1 MISGDKVKHGGL
13 WTVLF
18 AVISLAW
25 VFPIVLVLI
34 NSFAQCVLH
43 SDGQG
48 VRRA

>member
-34 NSFAQCVLH
+34 NSFKQKAYI
-43 SDGQG
+43 S
-48 VRRA
+48 RN